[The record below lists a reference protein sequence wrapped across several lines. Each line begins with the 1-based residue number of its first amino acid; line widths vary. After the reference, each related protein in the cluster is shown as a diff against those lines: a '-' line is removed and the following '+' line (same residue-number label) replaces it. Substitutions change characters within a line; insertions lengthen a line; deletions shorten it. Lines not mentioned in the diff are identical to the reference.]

1 MGGPAV
7 DSVDNSPQTPTC
19 PRYPQP
25 YDDGTPIS
33 GILRTL
39 PEDHNKHSLKWYNFW
54 GEPQCRARPL
64 ADCLQ
69 VGGLDIWTTL
79 QYNMGVTAEAT
90 PAAQAEVARIP
101 RR

>member
-25 YDDGTPIS
+25 YDDGAPIL
-33 GILRTL
+33 GIFRTL

-54 GEPQCRARPL
+54 GEPHSL
-64 ADCLQ
+64 NVKGSVSKL
-69 VGGLDIWTTL
+69 G
-79 QYNMGVTAEAT
+79 
-90 PAAQAEVARIP
+90 
-101 RR
+101 

>member
-1 MGGPAV
+1 V

-25 YDDGTPIS
+25 YDDGAPIS

-54 GEPQCRARPL
+54 GEPQPL
-64 ADCLQ
+64 SLWLLSSPTLSLCL
-69 VGGLDIWTTL
+69 GDRSHEDG
-79 QYNMGVTAEAT
+79 
-90 PAAQAEVARIP
+90 
-101 RR
+101 